1 VIERRHRQRSV
12 FEAAVGPIEKLV
24 EGLTDRE
31 LERLDQILTD
41 EKLVEVVVE
50 RLARRRPQSRTR
62 GRRGTPA
69 EVALRML
76 VLKRLKGWSFE
87 ETEREVRRS
96 LVYRHVAR
104 VYFERVPDSRTLIR
118 LSGVIGPEGVE
129 AIHHRLVELARE
141 EGVINGR
148 RGRVDTTVVETNVH
162 YPTDSGLLGDG
173 VRVLTRWMKRIEEA
187 TGVIGRRV
195 RDRARATTHR
205 MLEIGRAARSRAKRG
220 KNQARQRL
228 ENSYRRLLALVRATV
243 RDAQRVV
250 SEIVAGVR
258 VALTERALLITECGR
273 IELEQMVALVRRVI
287 EQTRAR
293 VFGGDTHYPGKL
305 LSVFE
310 PHTEAIRKGKASK
323 PTEFGKLVKIQEA
336 ERQIVID
343 YEIYEHR
350 PEDCALLLPAVATHT
365 KTFGR
370 PPQLLAADRGFWS
383 RANKRAAKAAGV
395 TKVCVPA
402 QGRLS
407 AEERAEQHSRW
418 FRRGQRF
425 RTGCEGRISVLK
437 RRDGLGRCRYRG
449 MRGMRRWV
457 GWGVVSNNLWVLV
470 NKPAK

>member
-41 EKLVEVVVE
+41 ERLVEAVVE

-96 LVYRHVAR
+96 LVYRHLAR
-104 VYFERVPDSRTLIR
+104 VYFERVPDSRTLVR

-129 AIHHRLVELARE
+129 AIHHRLVELAQE

-205 MLEIGRAARSRAKRG
+205 MLEIGRAARSRAKKV

-228 ENSYRRLLALVRATV
+228 ENSYRRLLALVRAAV
-243 RDAQRVV
+243 RDAERVV

-258 VALTERALLITECGR
+258 VALTERALLIMECGR
-273 IELEQMVALVRRVI
+273 IELEQMVPLLRRVI

-293 VFGGDTHYPGKL
+293 VFGGDTHYPDKL

-323 PTEFGKLVKIQEA
+323 PTEFGKLVK
-336 ERQIVID
+336 R
-343 YEIYEHR
+343 
-350 PEDCALLLPAVATHT
+350 
-365 KTFGR
+365 
-370 PPQLLAADRGFWS
+370 S
-383 RANKRAAKAAGV
+383 R
-395 TKVCVPA
+395 
-402 QGRLS
+402 RLS
-407 AEERAEQHSRW
+407 VRSSSTMRSTNTGPRTARYCCRPSPRTLKPSGGRHSFWLRIGASG
-418 FRRGQRF
+418 RGRTNARQRP
-425 RTGCEGRISVLK
+425 RE
-437 RRDGLGRCRYRG
+437 
-449 MRGMRRWV
+449 
-457 GWGVVSNNLWVLV
+457 
-470 NKPAK
+470 